1 MTREK
6 IAELFTPFVY
16 DDRNIEDHRSGIGL
30 SLVKNFVDAMGGTII
45 AESKEGV
52 GSNFIVTI
60 ELPIVSESAK
70 KAQETVTQK
79 AYDFTGTTVLIVE
92 DHPLNMS
99 IARKLLENVGISVI
113 AAVNGQEAVE
123 RFNMNYDSINAIL
136 MDIRMPV
143 MDGLE
148 ATRLIRSSA
157 RKNSRSIPIIAMTAD
172 AFEEDIHRSFESG
185 MNDHL
190 AKPINPSLL
199 YETIG
204 RLIKKT

>member
-1 MTREK
+1 
-6 IAELFTPFVY
+6 
-16 DDRNIEDHRSGIGL
+16 
-30 SLVKNFVDAMGGTII
+30 
-45 AESKEGV
+45 
-52 GSNFIVTI
+52 
-60 ELPIVSESAK
+60 
-70 KAQETVTQK
+70 
-79 AYDFTGTTVLIVE
+79 VLIVE

-157 RKNSRSIPIIAMTAD
+157 RKNSRDIPIIAMTAN
-172 AFEEDIHRSFESG
+172 AFEEDRKAALDAG
-185 MNDHL
+185 MDEHIS
-190 AKPINPSLL
+190 KPIDIDKMKYILSKFL
-199 YETIG
+199 
-204 RLIKKT
+204 KK